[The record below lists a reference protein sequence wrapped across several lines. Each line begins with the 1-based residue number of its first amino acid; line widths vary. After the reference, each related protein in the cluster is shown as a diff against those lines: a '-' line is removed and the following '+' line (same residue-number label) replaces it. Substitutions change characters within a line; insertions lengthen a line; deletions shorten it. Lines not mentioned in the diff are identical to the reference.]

1 MVKNIYWQGF
11 LGALLSTAIFTVS
24 CSEAG
29 SETKVSQTPSI
40 AQSQNSQ
47 WQPMSEEQK
56 QGTIDLIINRPLG
69 IAALNQLAVEGFVGA
84 DCNRNFYTDKETGFR
99 ILMQVKCSSPR
110 GISIALA
117 YDEMRITFSRF
128 EDNIENFSVERVSA
142 ENRDRV
148 TPLPPD

>member
-11 LGALLSTAIFTVS
+11 LGTLLSMAIFTVS

-40 AQSQNSQ
+40 PQSQNGQ
-47 WQPMSEEQK
+47 WQAMSEEEK
-56 QGTIDLIINRPLG
+56 QRTIDLIINRPLG

-84 DCNRNFYTDKETGFR
+84 DCYRNFYTDKETGFR

-110 GISIALA
+110 GVSIALA
-117 YDEMRITFSRF
+117 YDEIRISFSKF
-128 EDNIENFSVERVSA
+128 EDNIENFTVERVSA
-142 ENRDRV
+142 ENRDRF
-148 TPLPPD
+148 TPLPN